1 MSAPPIRQ
9 HNFSP
14 FGRGDERGTPV
25 YPRGTPLLGEPL
37 SHEINCYW
45 TSYPSAPSHTHQ
57 RQITRE
63 CTISHRYYTH
73 THPMPA
79 HAQANS
85 DQPQQANTTTHTQC
99 GTADHLWKESSR
111 KGDTTVG
118 LGAKRASSR
127 SHPRRVRRAKACCL
141 RRERTGGQRRR
152 HRCLLGAFL
161 VLVVSDES
169 VALAAV
175 CLIVQHE
182 DCSRDRHLAL
192 HARQAGGGHRWRVPS
207 KYRREARLGRGAS
220 AHG

>member
-37 SHEINCYW
+37 ESRNQLLLDELPLRPVPH
-45 TSYPSAPSHTHQ
+45 TSATDYTRVHDIAPLLHTH
-57 RQITRE
+57 TSNAST
-63 CTISHRYYTH
+63 CPS
-73 THPMPA
+73 
-79 HAQANS
+79 NS

-127 SHPRRVRRAKACCL
+127 SHPRRVRRTKACCL

-152 HRCLLGAFL
+152 HRCLGAFL
-161 VLVVSDES
+161 VLVVSDEA

-175 CLIVQHE
+175 RLIVQHE
-182 DCSRDRHLAL
+182 NRPGDRHLTF
-192 HARQAGGGHRWRVPS
+192 HAA
-207 KYRREARLGRGAS
+207 
-220 AHG
+220 

>member
-73 THPMPA
+73 THIQCQHMPKQLRSTA
-79 HAQANS
+79 TSEHHH
-85 DQPQQANTTTHTQC
+85 THTVRDC
-99 GTADHLWKESSR
+99 RSSLEGVVS
-111 KGDTTVG
+111 KGRHDC
-118 LGAKRASSR
+118 RSR
-127 SHPRRVRRAKACCL
+127 SQASELSITSTSRTT
-141 RRERTGGQRRR
+141 REG
-152 HRCLLGAFL
+152 LL
-161 VLVVSDES
+161 S
-169 VALAAV
+169 
-175 CLIVQHE
+175 
-182 DCSRDRHLAL
+182 
-192 HARQAGGGHRWRVPS
+192 
-207 KYRREARLGRGAS
+207 EA
-220 AHG
+220 